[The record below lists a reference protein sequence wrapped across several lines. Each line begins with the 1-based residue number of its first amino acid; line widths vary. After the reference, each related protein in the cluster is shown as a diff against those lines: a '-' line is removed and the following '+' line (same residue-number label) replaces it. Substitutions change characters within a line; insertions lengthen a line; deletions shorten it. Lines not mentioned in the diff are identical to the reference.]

1 MAAPC
6 DLPGYLVR
14 PHDHRLRAFL
24 RRSADPATPESIL
37 VVLTGDSA
45 VGKSRALWEAIRIC
59 LPSWRLLVPADST
72 ELAELLRNGEISPG
86 TVLWLDELQRH
97 LDGTDGLA
105 AAGLLDRMLA
115 DTPQVAAVG
124 AMWTR
129 PYWDKFTSQAR
140 FPDTYAA
147 ARHLLTGSRTTR
159 VSVPDKLDEEQLKH
173 FAALADGD
181 ERVSAALAAGK
192 ADGRV
197 VQHLT
202 GGPELLRGFQ
212 DDLFTPLEKAL
223 IMTAVDA
230 RRLGHTGPLPAGLLT
245 AAADAYLRPQDRP
258 DQAAVLQAALDGLA
272 AGHRANG
279 TRTDVRRTVRVLTAL
294 RERTGAPPRYELDHY
309 LQQHISRRYA
319 SRIPPVLFWD
329 AAVEHAERAE
339 LGSLAESA
347 RTRGLLRHAAQLLKR
362 AILHGSSTAAGL
374 LLFDLHLAEAAD
386 QRAAYW
392 SVDHI
397 DDTDSII
404 YLLKALNE
412 AGINGPMIDL
422 ADRAA
427 RSWPLREPQGVAEL
441 LGTLHEIGADRQVG
455 VLLDRDPAAHI
466 HIGWLGH
473 PPGLLN
479 KLREA
484 AGERLVAALA
494 DRVTAET
501 PTENLSVVW
510 SMLRSLREG
519 GTVEQAVTLAD
530 RLVTDSP
537 PDDPAEALALLKGLP
552 AERGRPTGQGR
563 AGPRPRRPA
572 PPGAPAAPLPAAGHF
587 A

>member
-1 MAAPC
+1 
-6 DLPGYLVR
+6 
-14 PHDHRLRAFL
+14 
-24 RRSADPATPESIL
+24 
-37 VVLTGDSA
+37 
-45 VGKSRALWEAIRIC
+45 
-59 LPSWRLLVPADST
+59 
-72 ELAELLRNGEISPG
+72 
-86 TVLWLDELQRH
+86 
-97 LDGTDGLA
+97 
-105 AAGLLDRMLA
+105 MLA

-129 PYWDKFTSQAR
+129 PYWGKFTSQAR

-147 ARHLLTGSRTTR
+147 ARHLLTGFRTTR

-181 ERVSAALAAGK
+181 KRVSAALAAGK

-202 GGPELLRGFQ
+202 GGPELLGGFQ

-258 DQAAVLQAALDGLA
+258 DQPAVLQAALHGLA

-319 SRIPPVLFWD
+319 SRIPPVLFGTPPSSMLSGPNWAPWLSRPAL
-329 AAVEHAERAE
+329 AASYVTLPE
-339 LGSLAESA
+339 
-347 RTRGLLRHAAQLLKR
+347 LLKR

-404 YLLKALNE
+404 YLLKA
-412 AGINGPMIDL
+412 
-422 ADRAA
+422 
-427 RSWPLREPQGVAEL
+427 
-441 LGTLHEIGADRQVG
+441 
-455 VLLDRDPAAHI
+455 
-466 HIGWLGH
+466 
-473 PPGLLN
+473 
-479 KLREA
+479 
-484 AGERLVAALA
+484 
-494 DRVTAET
+494 
-501 PTENLSVVW
+501 
-510 SMLRSLREG
+510 
-519 GTVEQAVTLAD
+519 
-530 RLVTDSP
+530 
-537 PDDPAEALALLKGLP
+537 
-552 AERGRPTGQGR
+552 
-563 AGPRPRRPA
+563 
-572 PPGAPAAPLPAAGHF
+572 
-587 A
+587 